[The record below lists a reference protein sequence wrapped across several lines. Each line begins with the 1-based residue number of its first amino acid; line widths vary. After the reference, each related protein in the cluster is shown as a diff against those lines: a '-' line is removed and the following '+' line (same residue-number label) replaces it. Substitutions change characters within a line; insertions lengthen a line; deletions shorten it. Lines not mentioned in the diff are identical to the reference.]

1 MKGVASRPPVPII
14 KRTKGHMV
22 TNEPL
27 EIEEPD
33 EFRPVNKT
41 RKVQYPMVLRRYQ
54 VERNIKDI
62 DLDDFR
68 LAMDH
73 IVKKKDNDEIFTKNL
88 NQKSGRT
95 SAEKI
100 GKVEPEGKKKFMS
113 SV

>member
-1 MKGVASRPPVPII
+1 MPII
-14 KRTKGHMV
+14 KRTKGHRV
-22 TNEPL
+22 ALEPFD
-27 EIEEPD
+27 IEEPD

-54 VERNIKDI
+54 VERNIKDV

-88 NQKSGRT
+88 NKKSGRA

-100 GKVEPEGKKKFMS
+100 GNAEPDGKKKFMS

>member
-1 MKGVASRPPVPII
+1 
-14 KRTKGHMV
+14 MV
-22 TNEPL
+22 TNEPFD
-27 EIEEPD
+27 IEEPD

-73 IVKKKDNDEIFTKNL
+73 IVKRKDNDEIFSKNL
-88 NQKSGRT
+88 NKKSGRT

-100 GKVEPEGKKKFMS
+100 GNAEPEGKKKFMS